1 MGGLD
6 GMFFDWE
13 VWVWLE
19 RLIGVVILIILGIVV
34 YLSSHLISERK
45 AGKTLPL
52 PWEKKPKK
60 RGRPPKKQK

>member
-13 VWVWLE
+13 LWVWLE
-19 RLIGVVILIILGIVV
+19 RLIGAVSLIIMGIVV

-52 PWEKKPKK
+52 PWEKNPKK

>member
-13 VWVWLE
+13 IWVSLE
-19 RLIGVVILIILGIVV
+19 RLIGAVILIIMSIVV
-34 YLSSHLISERK
+34 YLSSHLISERR

>member
-13 VWVWLE
+13 IWVLLE
-19 RLIGVVILIILGIVV
+19 RLLGAVILITMGIVV

-52 PWEKKPKK
+52 PWEKRPKK